1 MAFAALKG
9 WPAAHKHVVT
19 AAYLGWTLDA
29 LDFFLLVFVLKDVA
43 AEFATTVTTVTVAVT
58 LTLAC
63 RPIGAFIFG
72 RLADRFGRRPILM
85 LDIAVYSLLSFST
98 AFVPNL
104 TLFLIVRALF
114 GIGMGGV
121 WGIGASLSMETVRPQ
136 ARGVASGILTSGYC
150 SGYIL
155 ASIVFGVLYVH
166 IGWRGMFMVALVPAM
181 LLILYVWAKV
191 PESPLYDKAVAHK
204 GGTFTVLRQHWKLV
218 LYAVIMMGCF
228 NFYSHGTG
236 DLYPLFLQREHGLKP
251 AQVGQIAILY
261 NIGGVLGCWLFGP
274 VSQHLGRRKTMIVAA
289 LMGVPVIY
297 FWAFSPY
304 VPVLTVGAILINFF
318 VQGCWSIM
326 PAHLN
331 ELSPAGARGTFP
343 GTMYQLGN
351 LLASSNLTLQAII
364 AEKYSYGIALA
375 SVALLATIAIIGMIL
390 IGPEAHNAEMKKAG

>member
-1 MAFAALKG
+1 M
-9 WPAAHKHVVT
+9 
-19 AAYLGWTLDA
+19 
-29 LDFFLLVFVLKDVA
+29 
-43 AEFATTVTTVTVAVT
+43 
-58 LTLAC
+58 
-63 RPIGAFIFG
+63 
-72 RLADRFGRRPILM
+72 
-85 LDIAVYSLLSFST
+85 
-98 AFVPNL
+98 
-104 TLFLIVRALF
+104 
-114 GIGMGGV
+114 
-121 WGIGASLSMETVRPQ
+121 
-136 ARGVASGILTSGYC
+136 
-150 SGYIL
+150 
-155 ASIVFGVLYVH
+155 
-166 IGWRGMFMVALVPAM
+166 
-181 LLILYVWAKV
+181 
-191 PESPLYDKAVAHK
+191 
-204 GGTFTVLRQHWKLV
+204 

>member
-9 WPAAHKHVVT
+9 WPAAHKHVVA

-43 AEFATTVTTVTVAVT
+43 AEFATSVTTVTVAVT

-104 TLFLIVRALF
+104 TMFLIVRALF

-121 WGIGASLSMETVRPQ
+121 WGIGASLSMETVRPE
-136 ARGVASGILTSGYC
+136 ARGIASGILTSGYC

-166 IGWRGMFMVALVPAM
+166 VGWRGMFMVALVPAM

-218 LYAVIMMGCF
+218 VYAVIMMGCF

-236 DLYPLFLQREHGLKP
+236 DLYPLFLQREHGLGP
-251 AQVGQIAILY
+251 AQVGRIAILY

-274 VSQHLGRRKTMIVAA
+274 VSQHLGRRRTMIVAA

-375 SVALLATIAIIGMIL
+375 SVALLATIAIIGMLL